1 MGKIYQNSTLNIA
14 ATAAS
19 GGDQGLDFRRDDF
32 SSRPLRVE
40 IAWGSEAGPDR
51 YYIVENSFWVRSVD
65 QAPLNTRA
73 WVLQERLLSPRIIHF
88 GSNQLLWQCGLD
100 SLCEMFPTASLD
112 NRLGVG
118 PVGYTDRDLRAFVPV
133 LRSLRETPED
143 QLDLFLLE
151 EAYRPWD
158 TLVSA
163 YSSMNLT
170 KGEDRLIAIQAIA
183 EAMQAAVRDRYI
195 AGLWESRIV
204 EDLLWRVDPTILN
217 QTTSRPVQWRA
228 PTWSWASLD
237 GHVQKATLPGRYVG
251 RKQFDGESLVQGIEA
266 FVEGYMGRT
275 TGQLK
280 SARLEVRGCLHKSR
294 NTLQGKWCFG
304 HVMVDIEGNDLPQI
318 NLWPD
323 ECDWDAIPGSIC
335 ELPKLFYFFPLGSY
349 TYKSPPDGRELNH
362 FEGLM
367 LVENESFGTFR
378 RFGYSTVIAA
388 ENGVDAAFQEPRE
401 IASLKDGTDALGR
414 QIYSFILV

>member
-19 GGDQGLDFRRDDF
+19 GGEQGLDFPRDIF
-32 SSRPLRVE
+32 SSQPLRVE
-40 IAWGSEAGPDR
+40 ISWGSATGPES

-65 QAPLNTRA
+65 QAPLNKRA

-100 SLCEMFPTASLD
+100 SLCEMFPTASSK

-118 PVGYTDRDLRAFVPV
+118 PAGYTDRDLRAFVPV
-133 LRSLRETPED
+133 LRLLQETPEEK
-143 QLDLFLLE
+143 LDLFLLE

-158 TLVSA
+158 TLVST

-170 KGEDRLIAIQAIA
+170 EGEDKLIAIQAIA

-204 EDLLWRVDPTILN
+204 EDLLWRVCPESMLN
-217 QTTSRPVQWRA
+217 GTSNRPKQWRA
-228 PTWSWASLD
+228 PSWSWASLD
-237 GHVQKATLPGRYVG
+237 GPVQKATLPGRYAG
-251 RKQFDGESLVQGIEA
+251 RKQFDGESVVQDIDA
-266 FVEGYMGRT
+266 FVEGYIGKT

-280 SARLEVRGCLHKSR
+280 SAKLDIRGYLYRSR
-294 NTLQGKWCFG
+294 KPPQGKWISR
-304 HVMVDIEGNDLPQI
+304 HENINIEGDDLPSI

-323 ECDWDAIPGSIC
+323 EWDWKADPSSRY
-335 ELPKLFYFFPLGSY
+335 ELPELLYFFPIG
-349 TYKSPPDGRELNH
+349 TYQSITDGRVLNH

-367 LVENESFGTFR
+367 LVEDGSLGTFR
-378 RFGYSTVIAA
+378 RFGYSTVSAA
-388 ENGVDAAFQEPRE
+388 EKGLDAAFEEPIE
-401 IASLKDGTDALGR
+401 MESLKDGADAFGR
-414 QIYSFILV
+414 QIYQFALI